1 MGEDIKNIIDKI
13 KNLSLEEINKNLI
26 LVALLALIYR
36 MGNFYNTFIPKPF
49 EIIVL
54 LVILLIIV
62 DALKNNKFKEFFFA
76 IPRGIRIAFFCLIF
90 SVLIGWGVSLL
101 KGIPT
106 TFNTVL
112 EFGTFIFSLSIF
124 LLILIYTRNDK
135 NYIKIY
141 FYALLLPVV
150 YAIFILFPKIAYYLH
165 FGNNGTF
172 LGLTMNPNI
181 ISKILLIPAMFFISF
196 SLFKSDKKWVR
207 VGYVSLAVAMASLLF
222 WVASRGGLI
231 ALALASLF
239 VLLVFALHRFNWK
252 KLFVSGIFIFTILA
266 AGFALTPDT
275 GKQRV
280 VLRILYPSG
289 SDHSSYVDIQDKS
302 ARNVISKFIY
312 DKSGNPILVYSERET
327 RFQIWPFYFKQV
339 LMNPLG
345 IGPNT
350 HFSFNLI
357 DYAGEY
363 INSGPHNTFLQIW
376 LWGGLL
382 GIISFL
388 FIFISAVKNLVIR
401 LKSDFN
407 PFALALF
414 SSLFAVSV
422 SIMFDDSLSFFW
434 FFIILAL
441 ALRYENAHS

>member
-1 MGEDIKNIIDKI
+1 MKNIIYNI
-13 KNLSLEEINKNLI
+13 KSLTLEQINKNLI

-54 LVILLIIV
+54 LIVLLAFV
-62 DALKNNKFKEFFFA
+62 DALKNNKLKEFFLCL
-76 IPRGIRIAFFCLIF
+76 PRGIRIAFICLIS

-106 TFNTVL
+106 TFNTIL

-124 LLILIYTRNDK
+124 LLILIYIRNDK

-141 FYALLLPVV
+141 FYTLLLPAV
-150 YAIFILFPKIAYYLH
+150 YAIFIFFPKIAYYLH
-165 FGNNGTF
+165 LGNEGTF
-172 LGLTMNPNI
+172 LGFTMNPNI

-207 VGYVSLAVAMASLLF
+207 LGHIALAVAMVSLLF
-222 WVASRGGLI
+222 WVASRGGLV
-231 ALALASLF
+231 SLVVAFFF
-239 VLLVFALHRFNWK
+239 VWLVFSLHDFNWK
-252 KLFVSGIFIFTILA
+252 KLFYSGGLLLLIFLI
-266 AGFALTPDT
+266 GFAITPQG
-275 GKQRV
+275 GKQRIF
-280 VLRILYPSG
+280 LRILYPSG
-289 SDHSSYVDIQDKS
+289 SDASSYLAVKDKPIDDIVIKFIEDKS
-302 ARNVISKFIY
+302 SNHLFVFPA
-312 DKSGNPILVYSERET
+312 RET
-327 RFQIWPFYFKQV
+327 RFQIWPFYLKQV
-339 LMNPLG
+339 LINPLG

-350 HFSFNLI
+350 HFSFGLI

-363 INSGPHNTFLQIW
+363 INSGPHNTYLQIW
-376 LWGGLL
+376 LWGGWL

-388 FIFISAVKNLVIR
+388 YIFFSAFKNLAVK
-401 LKSDFN
+401 LKADFN
-407 PFALALF
+407 SEALAMLGA
-414 SSLFAVSV
+414 LFAVSV

-441 ALRYENAHS
+441 ALRYENTTN

>member
-1 MGEDIKNIIDKI
+1 MNHIINKI
-13 KNLSLEEINKNLI
+13 KNLSLEEINKNLV

-54 LVILLIIV
+54 LIVLLAFV
-62 DALKNNKFKEFFFA
+62 DVLKNNKLKEFFFA
-76 IPRGIRIAFFCLIF
+76 IPGDIRIAFICLIF

-112 EFGTFIFSLSIF
+112 EFGTFMFSLSIF

-141 FYALLLPVV
+141 FYALLLPAV
-150 YAIFILFPKIAYYLH
+150 YAVFVFFPKVAFYLGL
-165 FGNNGTF
+165 GNDGTF

-181 ISKILLIPAMFFISF
+181 ISKILLIPAFFFITY
-196 SLFKSDKKWVR
+196 SLFKSENKWLKA
-207 VGYVSLAVAMASLLF
+207 GYIAVSISLVSLLF

-231 ALALASLF
+231 SLLLASIF
-239 VLLVFALHRFNWK
+239 VWLVFSLHNFTWK
-252 KLFVSGIFIFTILA
+252 KLFYSGLLIFVILA
-266 AGFALTPDT
+266 AGFALTPET
-275 GKQRV
+275 GKHRV
-280 VLRILYPSG
+280 ILRTLYPSG
-289 SDHSSYVDIQDKS
+289 SDNLSYVLTKNKPASEVIAKFFNDK
-302 ARNVISKFIY
+302 ADGPV
-312 DKSGNPILVYSERET
+312 LVYFGRET
-327 RFQIWPFYFKQV
+327 RFQIWPFYLKQV
-339 LMNPLG
+339 LMSPLG

-376 LWGGLL
+376 QWGGLL
-382 GIISFL
+382 GMLSFL
-388 FIFISAVKNLVIR
+388 YIFISAIKNLAVK
-401 LKSDFN
+401 LKADFN
-407 PFALALF
+407 PEALAMLGA
-414 SSLFAVSV
+414 LFAVSV
-422 SIMFDDSLSFFW
+422 SMMFDDSLSFFW

-441 ALRYENAHS
+441 ALRYENARS

>member
-1 MGEDIKNIIDKI
+1 MKFIIDKI

-26 LVALLALIYR
+26 LVALIALIYR

-54 LVILLIIV
+54 LIVLLAIV
-62 DALKNNKFKEFFFA
+62 DALKNNKLKEFFFA
-76 IPRGIRIAFFCLIF
+76 VPRDIRIAFICLIS

-141 FYALLLPVV
+141 FYTLLLPAV
-150 YAIFILFPKIAYYLH
+150 YAIFIFFPSIAYYLH
-165 FGNNGTF
+165 LGNEGTF
-172 LGLTMNPNI
+172 LGFTMNPNI
-181 ISKILLIPAMFFISF
+181 ISKILLIPAMFFLVY
-196 SLFKSDKKWVR
+196 SLFRSEQKWIKL
-207 VGYVSLAVAMASLLF
+207 GYIALAVAMVSLLF

-239 VLLVFALHRFNWK
+239 VWFVFALHHFNWK
-252 KLFVSGIFIFTILA
+252 KLFVSGIFIFVILA
-266 AGFALTPDT
+266 TGFALTPDT

-289 SDHSSYVDIQDKS
+289 SDRSNYVNVQGKS
-302 ARNVISKFIY
+302 ARNVIFKFLSE
-312 DKSGNPILVYSERET
+312 KSGSPIFVYSERET

-339 LMNPLG
+339 LINPLG

-350 HFSFNLI
+350 HFSFGLI
-357 DYAGEY
+357 DYTGEY

-382 GIISFL
+382 GILSFL

-401 LKSDFN
+401 LKLDFN
-407 PFALALF
+407 PFALALL

-441 ALRYENAHS
+441 ALRYENARS